1 MADSSDSWGG
11 LALLQLALTGVGMIF
26 SFVVGAWTRGAS
38 AGKSQGGLDARMIA
52 LTERVARLERR
63 HDNVDDKIG
72 SMAERIAQMPT
83 RAEMAEG
90 FDRLESRFDILIRV
104 RES

>member
-1 MADSSDSWGG
+1 MAEVSDGWGG
-11 LALLQLALTGVGMIF
+11 LPLLQPALTGVGMIF

-38 AGKSQGGLDARMIA
+38 AGKSQGGLDARLIA
-52 LTERVARLERR
+52 LTERVARLEQR

-72 SMAERIAQMPT
+72 VMAERIAQMPT
-83 RAEMAEG
+83 RAEMAQG
-90 FDRLESRFDILIRV
+90 FDRLESRFDVLIRA